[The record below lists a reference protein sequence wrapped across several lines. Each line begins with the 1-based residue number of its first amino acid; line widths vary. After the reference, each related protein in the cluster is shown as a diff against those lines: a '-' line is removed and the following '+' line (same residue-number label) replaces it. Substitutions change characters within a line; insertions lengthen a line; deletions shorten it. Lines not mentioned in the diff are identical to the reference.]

1 VRTEIVARKLDQV
14 VVIDVESTCWEGAPP
29 DGEENEI
36 IEIGVC
42 ALDVASGERVAREDI
57 LVRPARSRV
66 SPFCTRLTTLTQEQV
81 DGGASFAEA
90 CGRLQRAYATKD
102 RVWASYGDYDRRQ
115 FERQCAT
122 LGVPYPFGP
131 GHLNVK
137 TLFALVHT
145 LPREVGMD
153 GALDMLELPLEGT
166 HHRAG
171 DDAWNIARILATLL
185 RQ

>member
-1 VRTEIVARKLDQV
+1 MARKLDRI

-29 DGEENEI
+29 DGEESEI

-42 ALDVASGERVAREDI
+42 TLDVASAQRAGREDI

-66 SPFCTRLTTLTQEQV
+66 SPFCTSLTTLTQEQV
-81 DGGASFAEA
+81 DAGVPFAETCA
-90 CGRLQRAYATKD
+90 HLQRAYGTRD

-115 FERQCAT
+115 FERQCAAF
-122 LGVPYPFGP
+122 GVPYPFGP

-137 TLFALVHT
+137 TLFALVHA

-153 GALDMLELPLEGT
+153 GALELLHLPLEGT

-185 RQ
+185 PPR